1 MKKYIYILSLLLF
14 SIACKPQNKELQEA
28 QIELEKKV
36 QSIESLLA
44 FMDSSIILTPADHE
58 VNDTLKVSDF
68 RDAFGLK
75 DTLVIEEH
83 INNYLDSIKFVE
95 KLLYPTNYLELDYYG
110 YDFGKKIS
118 QSGYY
123 TTPTKEEPIFLL
135 KKVFF
140 KNKTTLA
147 VNDTMVYSPGNSR
160 KGNQIE
166 SSKPAAKLAIEVQY
180 QYPIINKVSLGI
192 VNNKISLPEGDI
204 ILKKINKNEVTLI
217 MPKMLEERIVD
228 INAIYKDGN
237 VLKKKG
243 MSGNTLPSK
252 KELLF
257 FEKVLV
263 IQKSTLK
270 KLKDNEFKNK
280 KKLDAY
286 IKKNVPNEPT
296 STQQLFTGTYYFNG
310 NVSSIDLF
318 IKKEQ
323 NIFGK
328 RNILIEKNAYR
339 KLEEN
344 TYGYYISTDTVSG
357 KDGLVGIDGKWK
369 IQPNFEDL
377 KFKNDYYYSGTY
389 DDNQNQLH
397 HLNLKENKLK
407 PVFYSLDELKIHKG
421 NLIIANTN
429 EGHRKLFGVINAKT
443 GETVIPMKYNYI
455 HIEYGLFTVRNFDN
469 KSGLYDKNGK
479 QILPE
484 IYKSIN
490 IFSNKIKTSRSI
502 EGQSNSKYEVFNF
515 KGVQLK
521 E

>member
-1 MKKYIYILSLLLF
+1 MKKYIYILSFLLF

-28 QIELEKKV
+28 QIELEKIV

-58 VNDTLKVSDF
+58 GNDSLKVSDF

-110 YDFGKKIS
+110 YDFGKIIS

-217 MPKMLEERIVD
+217 MPKVLEERIVD

-252 KELLF
+252 EELLF

-263 IQKSTLK
+263 IQKSALK

-310 NVSSIDLF
+310 DVSSIDLF

-357 KDGLVGIDGKWK
+357 KDGLMGIDGNWK
-369 IQPNFEDL
+369 IQPNYEYL
-377 KFKNDYYYSGTY
+377 NARNDFYFIGESE
-389 DDNQNQLH
+389 QLF
-397 HLNLKENKLK
+397 HLNIMEEKLE
-407 PVFYSLDELKIHKG
+407 PVSYQLRETKLYYG
-421 NLIIANTN
+421 NLVISKI
-429 EGHRKLFGVINAKT
+429 KDSWDILLYGVTNAKT
-443 GETVIPMKYNYI
+443 NQLVIPNKYKYI
-455 HIEYGLFTVRNFDN
+455 SVDNGLFEVLNLDDTRGV
-469 KSGLYDKNGK
+469 YDKNGK

-484 IYKSIN
+484 IYDSISIYDN
-490 IFSNKIKTSRSI
+490 IIKTSRSI
-502 EGQSNSKYEVFNF
+502 DGQSNSKYEVFNF
-515 KGVQLK
+515 KGVELK